1 MMSGA
6 RPEQPPA
13 ARPVALTSLI
23 AIHLEKVLSSD
34 VFRTADRLRD
44 LLRFT
49 VRETLEGR
57 GGDLKEYL
65 LGTSVLRRGD
75 SFDPKTD
82 PIVRTQMRRLRE
94 HLGVYYAT
102 EGRYDPVVIEIAKG
116 TYVPTFRSAVRES
129 AVTTQADTRAIVGR
143 EKELTTLRSAFD
155 ETATGRGQF
164 VCLSGEPGIGKT
176 VVLDAFLLE
185 LARSGVF
192 HHVARGRCSERLA
205 GSEAYLPLLEAFE
218 YLLRRADASVAGLI
232 KAAAPAWH
240 AQIAPLIQ
248 DVGADTGIA
257 TPGLS
262 QERLKRELVTLLQEL
277 ARRETVVIVLD
288 DLHWA
293 DASTIDMLAYAATRY
308 AAQRVLIVGTYRPAD
323 LRASNHPFLAL
334 KLELQG
340 HALLRELPMPFL
352 TRTDVESY
360 LSLRFPEHRFP
371 AQLAARIHDRTEGN
385 PLFMADLV
393 RFLCDRGVV
402 ARRDGRW
409 VLLGPLDEVE
419 RDLPE
424 SVRSMVER
432 KIGQLDDGD
441 HRLLAAA
448 SVQGYVFDSAVVAR
462 ALAIDAA
469 IVEERLD
476 ELARIHG
483 FVTRLG
489 ERQFPDRTIALRY
502 RFVHVLYQNALYA
515 SVQPMRKASLSAA
528 VAAVLLDYFG
538 EQRAAVAA
546 ELAMLFEAA
555 REFLQAAEYFQLAAE
570 QASCVA
576 ATTETVVLA
585 RRGLAALTMMP
596 ETIDRVHRELRLQTI
611 LGPALMISVGWGVP
625 EVEATYLRARDL
637 CSQIGEAPQLFPVIY
652 GLWGY
657 WHGRAEFETAVQL
670 GEQLLASAQSVQDS
684 TMLLL
689 AHYSLANTLAVSGDW
704 ERSRTHVEQAIPLYV
719 PQQHR
724 SLSALYGGHDP
735 GVVCRSGLPINLWVL
750 GYPDQAVSRGGEG
763 MTLAREIGHVPSV
776 AFAFIF
782 DAMLHQHL
790 RDASRCRASA
800 EAATTLTTSGDLA
813 PLLLWATVLRGWAM
827 VQQGMADEGITL
839 LRQGIEGWRM
849 MGLVFRPYFLRLL
862 AESYGRN
869 GQAEEALA
877 AIAEALAVIDRTHE
891 GYAEAELHRLN
902 GELQRNDA
910 DAAACF
916 HRAIAVAQRQKA
928 KSFEL
933 RAVTSFTRRLRKQG
947 RCEEAAD
954 RLEEV
959 YGWFTEGFDTVDL
972 RETAALLREAAAG
985 RRPKENP

>member
-155 ETATGRGQF
+155 EAPTGRGQF

-205 GSEAYLPLLEAFE
+205 GCEAYLPLLEAFE

-293 DASTIDMLAYAATRY
+293 DASTIDMLAYAATRC

-469 IVEERLD
+469 IVEERLE

-538 EQRAAVAA
+538 KQRAAVAA

-555 REFLQAAEYFQLAAE
+555 REFLEAAEYFQLAAE

-637 CSQIGEAPQLFPVIY
+637 CSQIGEAPELFPVIY

>member
-1 MMSGA
+1 
-6 RPEQPPA
+6 
-13 ARPVALTSLI
+13 
-23 AIHLEKVLSSD
+23 
-34 VFRTADRLRD
+34 
-44 LLRFT
+44 
-49 VRETLEGR
+49 
-57 GGDLKEYL
+57 
-65 LGTSVLRRGD
+65 
-75 SFDPKTD
+75 
-82 PIVRTQMRRLRE
+82 
-94 HLGVYYAT
+94 
-102 EGRYDPVVIEIAKG
+102 
-116 TYVPTFRSAVRES
+116 
-129 AVTTQADTRAIVGR
+129 
-143 EKELTTLRSAFD
+143 
-155 ETATGRGQF
+155 
-164 VCLSGEPGIGKT
+164 
-176 VVLDAFLLE
+176 
-185 LARSGVF
+185 
-192 HHVARGRCSERLA
+192 
-205 GSEAYLPLLEAFE
+205 
-218 YLLRRADASVAGLI
+218 
-232 KAAAPAWH
+232 
-240 AQIAPLIQ
+240 
-248 DVGADTGIA
+248 
-257 TPGLS
+257 
-262 QERLKRELVTLLQEL
+262 
-277 ARRETVVIVLD
+277 
-288 DLHWA
+288 
-293 DASTIDMLAYAATRY
+293 
-308 AAQRVLIVGTYRPAD
+308 
-323 LRASNHPFLAL
+323 
-334 KLELQG
+334 
-340 HALLRELPMPFL
+340 
-352 TRTDVESY
+352 
-360 LSLRFPEHRFP
+360 
-371 AQLAARIHDRTEGN
+371 
-385 PLFMADLV
+385 
-393 RFLCDRGVV
+393 
-402 ARRDGRW
+402 
-409 VLLGPLDEVE
+409 
-419 RDLPE
+419 
-424 SVRSMVER
+424 
-432 KIGQLDDGD
+432 
-441 HRLLAAA
+441 
-448 SVQGYVFDSAVVAR
+448 
-462 ALAIDAA
+462 
-469 IVEERLD
+469 
-476 ELARIHG
+476 
-483 FVTRLG
+483 
-489 ERQFPDRTIALRY
+489 
-502 RFVHVLYQNALYA
+502 
-515 SVQPMRKASLSAA
+515 
-528 VAAVLLDYFG
+528 
-538 EQRAAVAA
+538 
-546 ELAMLFEAA
+546 MLFEAA